1 MTIGKRIRKLREIKG
16 YTREQL
22 AEMADISVNFLYE
35 IERDKKGFSA
45 LILFSISEALGV
57 SMDYIMTGDG
67 EVDYGNKIVEIL
79 AEYQKDELDCIYL
92 FLEKICEIV
101 QMADINKDWTTEKSG
116 SKVAERIKRNDI

>member
-101 QMADINKDWTTEKSG
+101 QMADINKDWTTKKSG
-116 SKVAERIKRNDI
+116 SKVAKGMKRNDI